1 MLDIKHLLRL
11 KKQGYKN
18 RRISG
23 LLSIHRNTVNTYV
36 RIFEDSG
43 KSYEELLGLPESE
56 VFLLLHPTPPVASH
70 SRYEALSSLFP
81 KLEKDLQKV
90 GATYQSLW
98 EDYLRDHPEGYLCS
112 QFKLHLKSYLKRTTV
127 SLRWEHKFG
136 EKLFIDFTGKKL
148 PVLDKLSGEV
158 RWMEVFVAIL
168 GASQYTYVEAVEDQ
182 SLDSFLETVQ
192 NALYYFG
199 GVPCALVPDN
209 LKSAVTKADRYE
221 PEVNRNFKSLG
232 LHYNTV
238 ILPTRA
244 YKAKDKA
251 LVEGA
256 VRLTYQRIFYPLNEL
271 QFFTL
276 ADLNT
281 AILPLLDAHNR
292 RPFQAKEYSR
302 ASLFEEQ
309 EKATLS
315 PLPCTRYERRQ
326 YAEGE
331 VNKDAHAWFGPDK
344 HYYSVPYR
352 YVGKRILIQSTHQML
367 EIYLSATHE
376 RIALHQRCSGKPGGF
391 STQKEHMPPNVRF
404 IKDWSIGQFEKQAAQ
419 TDPFL
424 VRFFQKIFEHKAHPE
439 QACKACMGILS
450 LRKAFAAERLIKACQ
465 RADYFKNYAYQA
477 VKSILEKNLDQ
488 VNWLPD
494 APSDE
499 AKDLDEN
506 HLNIRGPAYYE

>member
-1 MLDIKHLLRL
+1 
-11 KKQGYKN
+11 
-18 RRISG
+18 
-23 LLSIHRNTVNTYV
+23 
-36 RIFEDSG
+36 
-43 KSYEELLGLPESE
+43 
-56 VFLLLHPTPPVASH
+56 
-70 SRYEALSSLFP
+70 
-81 KLEKDLQKV
+81 
-90 GATYQSLW
+90 
-98 EDYLRDHPEGYLCS
+98 
-112 QFKLHLKSYLKRTTV
+112 
-127 SLRWEHKFG
+127 
-136 EKLFIDFTGKKL
+136 
-148 PVLDKLSGEV
+148 
-158 RWMEVFVAIL
+158 MEVFVAIL

-182 SLDSFLETVQ
+182 GLDSFLETVQ

-199 GVPCALVPDN
+199 GAPCAIVPDN

-221 PEVNRNFKSLG
+221 PEVNRNFKALG

-238 ILPTRA
+238 ILPARA
-244 YKAKDKA
+244 YKAKNKA

-256 VRLTYQRIFYPLNEL
+256 VKLTYQRIFYPLSEL

-276 ADLNT
+276 ADLNA
-281 AILPLLDAHNR
+281 AIRPLLDAHNR

-315 PLPCTRYERRQ
+315 PLPCARYERRQ
-326 YAEGE
+326 YGEGE

-376 RIALHQRCSGKPGGF
+376 RIALHRRCSGKPGGF

-424 VRFFQKIFEHKAHPE
+424 VHFFQKIFEHKAHPE

-450 LRKAFAAERLIKACQ
+450 LRKAFATERLVKACQ
-465 RADYFKNYAYQA
+465 RADHFQNYAYQA

-488 VNWLPD
+488 VDWLPD

-499 AKDLDEN
+499 ARGLDEN